1 MSYQYETIEKEIIY
15 LTKYFKEQPDLEAI
29 GICFLAFCPVR
40 DQGLSELK
48 EKFPNTLFSEDLNKA
63 HVLLKNQFIRENK
76 SDNPIILHLKGTLFQ
91 LKVWEALLNIESSQV
106 PTYLQ
111 LGNDIGQDKAARSV
125 GSAIGSN
132 PVAFLILCTGSKE
145 QLVF

>member
-1 MSYQYETIEKEIIY
+1 
-15 LTKYFKEQPDLEAI
+15 
-29 GICFLAFCPVR
+29 
-40 DQGLSELK
+40 
-48 EKFPNTLFSEDLNKA
+48 
-63 HVLLKNQFIRENK
+63 
-76 SDNPIILHLKGTLFQ
+76 
-91 LKVWEALLNIESSQV
+91 V